1 MEIND
6 YPNYLIYEDG
16 RVWSKTS
23 KKFLKATEDRK
34 GYCVINLRTYK
45 KPQTF
50 RLHRLVA
57 LHYLPNPNNYPQID
71 HIDRNKTNNKICNLR
86 WCNNSMNQLNIG
98 LKKNNKLKQ
107 KYISITIL
115 KKNNKIYYSYRIKKL
130 KYFDRKLSCKDYTL
144 QDAIKLRDELLIE
157 NNIVEPLI

>member
-23 KKFLKATEDRK
+23 NKFLKPSIMWK
-34 GYCVINLRTYK
+34 GYCVLNLRNYK
-45 KPQTF
+45 NPKTF

-57 LHYLPNPNNYPQID
+57 EHYIPNPNNYSQID
-71 HIDRNKTNNKICNLR
+71 HIDRDKTNNNVSNLR
-86 WCNNSMNQLNIG
+86 WCNNSMNQENIG

-107 KYISITIL
+107 KYISITTS
-115 KKNNKIYYSYRIKKL
+115 KKNNKIYYSYRIKKF

-144 QDAIKLRDELLIE
+144 QDAINLRDELLIE
-157 NNIVEPLI
+157 DNIVEPSI